1 MAYNASN
8 VTTAKQGATGTVW
21 RAPKGTTLPTDATTS
36 LASAFI
42 NLGHVSED
50 GYTVSDSRETQEIK
64 NMDGVTVYAPQ
75 TGITSTIKVG
85 MLEALN
91 VDVLKTKYGTNNV
104 SGTLATGI
112 AATLKGDEPEEFV
125 WVFES
130 LLRDGAKKRLIL
142 PVGKVTET
150 GDEVYKNNEPMIED
164 FTITASAD
172 STGAL
177 RYEYIKA
184 ASSSG
189 NSGTSN

>member
-1 MAYNASN
+1 
-8 VTTAKQGATGTVW
+8 
-21 RAPKGTTLPTDATTS
+21 
-36 LASAFI
+36 
-42 NLGHVSED
+42 
-50 GYTVSDSRETQEIK
+50 
-64 NMDGVTVYAPQ
+64 MDGVTVYAPQ
-75 TGITSTIKVG
+75 TGITSTVKVG

-104 SGTLATGI
+104 SGTLEEGI
-112 AATLKGDEPEEFV
+112 SATLKGDEPEEFV

-130 LLRDGAKKRLIL
+130 LLRGGVKKRFII
-142 PVGKVTET
+142 PNGKVTET